1 MIIYFIKIFF
11 KASSFTSAIKF
22 PSIATEIFPVSS
34 DTIIAI
40 ASDSFDIPIPAR
52 CLVPISFAISL
63 SSASGNIHAAAAILL
78 FDIITAPS
86 CYGVF
91 GVNKFTIN

>member
-1 MIIYFIKIFF
+1 MSRIIEPP
-11 KASSFTSAIKF
+11 T
-22 PSIATEIFPVSS
+22 ATDTAPVSS

-40 ASDSFDIPIPAR
+40 ASDSLDIPIPAR

-86 CYGVF
+86 CNGVF